1 MDERFLKFF
10 CVGDIYCKIS
20 CKLEDIYHIIII
32 LKYSPNLQFSKVK
45 YNRLHHATELYKIRA
60 HMRESGLM
68 LHAPCTPEIR
78 PEVRPGHRHG
88 ARAPSLTGL
97 CINFG

>member
-1 MDERFLKFF
+1 MIFIAKFPANWKTYITYYF
-10 CVGDIYCKIS
+10 
-20 CKLEDIYHIIII
+20 EI
-32 LKYSPNLQFSKVK
+32 LTEFKVK

-60 HMRESGLM
+60 HMRKSGLM

>member
-1 MDERFLKFF
+1 MQNFLQI
-10 CVGDIYCKIS
+10 GRHIS
-20 CKLEDIYHIIII
+20 HII

-60 HMRESGLM
+60 HMRKSGLM

-97 CINFG
+97 CIILKL

>member
-1 MDERFLKFF
+1 MIFIAKFPANWKTYITYYF
-10 CVGDIYCKIS
+10 
-20 CKLEDIYHIIII
+20 EI
-32 LKYSPNLQFSKVK
+32 LTELQFSKVK

-60 HMRESGLM
+60 HMRKSGLM